1 MDVKQALIKGLQST
15 PKYIPVW
22 YRYDKQGS
30 EYNDRCL
37 EENNFYY
44 FYSSEISVIKQHV
57 KVRDDL
63 SHVTRNSVFGISYLV
78 RRKPAYEETKDGWMN
93 KGRNC
98 TIRVSKTIGLM
109 KFVVTAQLICA
120 AIFA

>member
-1 MDVKQALIKGLQST
+1 MNVEGALIEGLKSV

-37 EENNFYY
+37 DENKFYY

-57 KVRDDL
+57 KVSSISL
-63 SHVTRNSVFGISYLV
+63 SLSLSLSQTHNTNTHARARAHTTRTHTPQVCDGSVWLSTWL
-78 RRKPAYEETKDGWMN
+78 
-93 KGRNC
+93 
-98 TIRVSKTIGLM
+98 
-109 KFVVTAQLICA
+109 LI
-120 AIFA
+120 

>member
-1 MDVKQALIKGLQST
+1 MNVEGALIEGLKSV

-37 EENNFYY
+37 DENKFYY

-57 KVRDDL
+57 KVSSISLSLSLSLSNTQHKYTRACACTYNTYTHTTSLRRLSVVKHLAADL
-63 SHVTRNSVFGISYLV
+63 AVPGSRT
-78 RRKPAYEETKDGWMN
+78 T
-93 KGRNC
+93 
-98 TIRVSKTIGLM
+98 
-109 KFVVTAQLICA
+109 
-120 AIFA
+120 

>member
-15 PKYIPVW
+15 PQYIPVW

-37 EENNFYY
+37 EENKFYY

-57 KVRDDL
+57 KVRDNL
-63 SHVTRNSVFGISYLV
+63 SHVARNPVFLVSDQV
-78 RRKPAYEETKDGWMN
+78 RRKPVCTVKEEGWKME
-93 KGRNC
+93 
-98 TIRVSKTIGLM
+98 T
-109 KFVVTAQLICA
+109 
-120 AIFA
+120 